1 MLDRKV
7 FLGVMTVFC
16 DVLSR
21 PPLSEPSLDFYYES
35 IKDMETA
42 AFTKRATEIIR
53 GRKYTSLPTP
63 ADFLNLPDDQDSGM
77 LAAESVL
84 RLMELIGGDADLH
97 GQDPV
102 IMMAIDAMGGWPA
115 CCDTVREFDVDKL
128 GIWKRDF
135 ASVYKAAARMDQA
148 KAPGVLFGR
157 HSQSNITRGFLNSA
171 TGELKNLLGETIEVK
186 PWGSKQIATESR
198 KMIGLG
204 TVEKPALLG
213 AEELKSLFSEMI
225 ESLPDEDEE
234 NVVDN
239 TEQT

>member
-42 AFTKRATEIIR
+42 AFTRRATEIIR

-84 RLMELIGGDADLH
+84 RLMELIGGDSDLH
-97 GQDPV
+97 GQDPA
-102 IMMAIDAMGGWPA
+102 IMMTIDAMGGWPA

-135 ASVYKAAARMDQA
+135 ASVYKATARMDQA
-148 KAPGVLFGR
+148 KSPRVLFGR
-157 HSQSNITRGFLNSA
+157 HSQSNITRGFLNPS
-171 TGELKNLLGETIEVK
+171 TGELKNISGEVVGIK
-186 PWGSKQIATESR
+186 PWGSKQIATENR
-198 KMIGLG
+198 KAIGLG
-204 TVEKPALLG
+204 TVEQPVLLD
-213 AEELKSLFSEMI
+213 AEELKNLLSGLAA
-225 ESLPDEDEE
+225 SLPDEEE
-234 NVVDN
+234 KNVVDIA
-239 TEQT
+239 EQT